1 MRRDENTKS
10 AEPKPAQPLVACIGE
25 ILWDCFPDRKVLGG
39 APLNCAYMAQCMG
52 ARALPISRVGNDPDG
67 RAILRVMKDKRLD
80 TFCVQVDPVHP
91 TGIVRVAVS
100 GQGEPSYTIVE
111 NAAYDFLEWQENLAG
126 PLSRCDAV
134 CFGSLAQRN
143 PVGRA
148 GILHMIDRA
157 KRALK
162 VYDVNLRQNFF
173 SREILADSFRRV
185 QVVKL
190 NEGELE
196 VLKKLFAS
204 DFTGGTRGFMKRYG
218 IRLMAVTRGADGCTL
233 YRGGEEVHVP
243 GFKVTVAD
251 TVGSGDA
258 FTASL
263 MISCLKRLPPAE
275 IGREANLWGAYVAT
289 QCGGTPEIRQDAINK
304 LRQR

>member
-1 MRRDENTKS
+1 MDS
-10 AEPKPAQPLVACIGE
+10 AQSKPAQPLVACIGE

-39 APLNCAYMAQCMG
+39 APLNCGYMAQCMG
-52 ARALPISRVGNDPDG
+52 ARALPISRVGDDPDG
-67 RAILRVMKDKRLD
+67 RAILQVMKDKRLD
-80 TFCVQVDPVHP
+80 TSCVQVDPVHP

-100 GQGEPSYTIVE
+100 AEGEPAYTIVE
-111 NAAYDFLEWQENLAG
+111 NAAYDFLAWEEKLAE

-148 GILHMIDRA
+148 GILRMIDGA
-157 KRALK
+157 KNALK

-173 SREILADSFRRV
+173 SREILADGFRRA

-190 NEGELE
+190 NGAELE

-204 DFTGGTRGFMKRYG
+204 DFAGGVRGFMERYG
-218 IRLMAVTRGADGCTL
+218 IELMAVTTGADGCAL
-233 YRGGEEVHVP
+233 YRGSEEVRVP
-243 GFKVTVAD
+243 GLKVAVAD

-263 MISCLKRLPPAE
+263 ILSCLKRLPPKE
-275 IGREANLWGAYVAT
+275 IGHEANLWGAYVAT
-289 QCGGTPEIRQDAINK
+289 QVGGTPEIRQDVMSK
-304 LRQR
+304 MRHL

>member
-1 MRRDENTKS
+1 MNS
-10 AEPKPAQPLVACIGE
+10 AASGPARPFVACIGE

-39 APLNCAYMAQCMG
+39 APLNCGYMAQCMG
-52 ARALPISRVGNDPDG
+52 ARALPISRVGDDPDG
-67 RAILRVMKDKRLD
+67 RAILQAMKDKRLD
-80 TFCVQVDPVHP
+80 THCVQVDPAHP

-100 GQGEPSYTIVE
+100 AEGEPSYTIVE
-111 NAAYDFLEWQENLAG
+111 NAAYDFLEWQAPLAG

-134 CFGSLAQRN
+134 CFGSLAQRH
-143 PVGRA
+143 PAGRA
-148 GILHMIDRA
+148 GILRMLDEA
-157 KRALK
+157 KNALK

-173 SREILADSFRRV
+173 SREILAEGFRRS

-190 NEGELE
+190 NGAELE

-204 DFTGGTRGFMKRYG
+204 DFTGGVRGFMERYG
-218 IRLMAVTRGADGCTL
+218 IELMAVTSGAEGCTI
-233 YRGGEEVHVP
+233 YRGDEEVRAP
-243 GFKVTVAD
+243 GLKVAVAD

-263 MISCLKRLPPAE
+263 ILSCLKRLPPAE

-289 QCGGTPEIRQDAINK
+289 QRGGTPEIRPGAINRLRK
-304 LRQR
+304 L